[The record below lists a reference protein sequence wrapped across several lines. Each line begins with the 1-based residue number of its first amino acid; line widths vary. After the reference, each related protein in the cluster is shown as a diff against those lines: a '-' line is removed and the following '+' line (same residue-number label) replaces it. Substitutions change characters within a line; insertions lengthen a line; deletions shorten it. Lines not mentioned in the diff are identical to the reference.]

1 MIIVHPFFL
10 PSSLHT
16 APRRIEMGVSWMK
29 VLLQTHTSQLMAL
42 GADELMN
49 RFGPCMGIIE
59 HRINNLKNLNRIKGR
74 LDLLLNQMEDQPKMD
89 IIETASEQMLV
100 YQDESDEDGIE
111 EEDDEDDSSNDGD
124 SEVPEKMNGIGGA
137 QSESEDENM
146 VTDDD
151 SRPTEDDEDED
162 LESD

>member
-1 MIIVHPFFL
+1 
-10 PSSLHT
+10 
-16 APRRIEMGVSWMK
+16 MGVNWMK

-42 GADELMN
+42 GADELME

-74 LDLLLNQMEDQPKMD
+74 LDLLLNQMEDQQPNVD
-89 IIETASEQMLV
+89 IIETANEQMLV
-100 YQDESDEDGIE
+100 YQDESEESEVEADEESSE
-111 EEDDEDDSSNDGD
+111 EDEDDD
-124 SEVPEKMNGIGGA
+124 VPEKMNGVE
-137 QSESEDENM
+137 ESGEENM

-151 SRPTEDDEDED
+151 SRPTDDDDDDDEEE

>member
-1 MIIVHPFFL
+1 
-10 PSSLHT
+10 
-16 APRRIEMGVSWMK
+16 MK

-124 SEVPEKMNGIGGA
+124 SEVPEKLNGIGGA

>member
-1 MIIVHPFFL
+1 MLLLFVY
-10 PSSLHT
+10 S
-16 APRRIEMGVSWMK
+16 RIEMGVSWMK

-74 LDLLLNQMEDQPKMD
+74 LDLLLNQMEDHPSLD
-89 IIETASEQMLV
+89 IIETANEQMLV
-100 YQDESDEDGIE
+100 YQDESEDDDEEVDDDEEDESSEE
-111 EEDDEDDSSNDGD
+111 EEDA
-124 SEVPEKMNGIGGA
+124 VPEKMNGVEA
-137 QSESEDENM
+137 ETSETDEDENM
-146 VTDDD
+146 LTDEDSRQTDD
-151 SRPTEDDEDED
+151 EEEE

>member
-1 MIIVHPFFL
+1 
-10 PSSLHT
+10 
-16 APRRIEMGVSWMK
+16 MGVNWMK

-42 GADELMN
+42 GADELME

-74 LDLLLNQMEDQPKMD
+74 LDLLLNQMEDQQPNVD
-89 IIETASEQMLV
+89 IIETANEQMLV
-100 YQDESDEDGIE
+100 YQDESEESEVEADEESSE
-111 EEDDEDDSSNDGD
+111 EDEDDD
-124 SEVPEKMNGIGGA
+124 VPEKMNGVE
-137 QSESEDENM
+137 ESGDENM

-151 SRPTEDDEDED
+151 SRPTDDDDDDDEEE